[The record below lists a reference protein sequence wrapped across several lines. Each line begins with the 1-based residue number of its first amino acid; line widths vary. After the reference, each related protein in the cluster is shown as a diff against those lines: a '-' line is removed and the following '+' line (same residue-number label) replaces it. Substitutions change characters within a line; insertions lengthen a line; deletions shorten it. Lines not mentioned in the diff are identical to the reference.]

1 MEIGLVSKDYM
12 AELIQALLFK
22 PIVLTNQDCLIQ
34 IGIQFYVFRPVDL
47 HTWVYIMKNKFSQI
61 AC

>member
-12 AELIQALLFK
+12 AELIQALLYK

-34 IGIQFYVFRPVDL
+34 IGIQFYVFRQVDL
-47 HTWVYIMKNKFSQI
+47 HTWVYIMMNKFSQI